1 MKHLTLIACIWF
13 ISTAILI
20 KADQGLLPMHLT
32 GVRYSTT
39 YEAYAVF
46 STRLENGVINPS
58 KGFVQV
64 FDSDTNKLIWSTN
77 KFPFLP
83 RDIFLS
89 DDGNHIACVKNSIQ
103 RNWYDVGEGLNAQI
117 REEIENSVVLV
128 FYQRDEMLKSYTVKE
143 LGLKAEDV
151 DRSLS
156 RFSTFSEDV
165 QVEYLSRNI
174 YEYLP
179 RRNPLILGN
188 LLRIIG
194 VKDKVWYFDISTG
207 LMLDEEPDLFKEL
220 SEWDKTRDPFGFD
233 FNEEKIK
240 KMIKP

>member
-1 MKHLTLIACIWF
+1 MSAAF
-13 ISTAILI
+13 FI

-32 GVRYSTT
+32 GVRYSTMHK
-39 YEAYAVF
+39 AYAVF

-64 FDSDTNKLIWSTN
+64 FDSDTNELIWSTN

-83 RDIFLS
+83 RGIFIS

-128 FYQRDEMLKSYTVKE
+128 FYQREKMLKSYTVKE

-151 DRSLS
+151 ERSFS
-156 RFSTFSEDV
+156 RFSTFNEDV
-165 QVEYLSRNI
+165 QVEYISQNV

-179 RRNPLILGN
+179 RRNPLILKN
-188 LLRIIG
+188 LVRIVG
-194 VKDKVWYFDISTG
+194 VNDKVWYFDISTG
-207 LMLDEEPDLFKEL
+207 LMLDEEPVLFKEL

-233 FNEEKIK
+233 FNEKTIK
-240 KMIKP
+240 RMIKP